1 MFLILEKFKEIK
13 LLSISSKVVSIFFEE
28 ENESNPLKQNIK
40 LKDKKDYEE
49 WFLPISLHLLKE
61 KQASEETKFEKI

>member
-1 MFLILEKFKEIK
+1 M
-13 LLSISSKVVSIFFEE
+13 LSISSKVISIFFEE
-28 ENESNPLKQNIK
+28 ENESDFFKQNIK

-61 KQASEETKFEKI
+61 KQAVEEIKLEKI